1 MRNGGENY
9 AVSLFYATKAN
20 NAARKAGNE
29 ANEARKGGYIPVD

>member
-20 NAARKAGNE
+20 NAARK
-29 ANEARKGGYIPVD
+29 GGYIPVD